1 MRHTAIQSSRAAAQK
16 LRDQF
21 SWLAKGFSEAVSRGH
36 GRWIAR
42 VCCAATVAVLTGC
55 ADPPAPPFAAED
67 ITGASF
73 GGEIRL
79 TDHRG
84 EARSLADFRGSAI
97 LLFFGYTH
105 CPDICPTTMS
115 RFAAV
120 RQLLGVDR
128 ERLQVVFV
136 TLDPERDTVPVL
148 EKYVPFFDAEF
159 VGLTG
164 SVEAIADVAKR
175 YRVPYV
181 RRQAENGN
189 YLLDHW
195 AGAYAFDAAG
205 RLRLYIPPDLPD
217 EALAADLGRL
227 IAAD

>member
-1 MRHTAIQSSRAAAQK
+1 MQSSRAAAQK
-16 LRDQF
+16 LRSLARRMANGF
-21 SWLAKGFSEAVSRGH
+21 SAVVSRRFGRWLAHA
-36 GRWIAR
+36 
-42 VCCAATVAVLTGC
+42 CCAATVVALAAC
-55 ADPPAPPFAAED
+55 NDPPPPPFGAED

-73 GGEIRL
+73 GGEISL

-84 EARSLADFRGSAI
+84 AARSLKDFRGSAV

-120 RQLLGVDR
+120 KRLLGEDGG
-128 ERLQVVFV
+128 RLKVVFV

-148 EKYVPFFDAEF
+148 EKYVPFFDREF

-164 SVEAIADVAKR
+164 SDEAIADVAKR
-175 YRVPYV
+175 YRVPFV
-181 RRQAENGN
+181 RRPGENGN
-189 YLLDHW
+189 YLIDHW

-205 RLRLYIPPDLPD
+205 RLRLYVPPDQSN
-217 EALAADLGRL
+217 ESLAADLRRL
-227 IAAD
+227 IAAN